1 MKEQNTITA
10 IVPFFNEEQT
20 LDESVQ
26 RLISSGIFNQIILSD
41 DSSSDKSA
49 GIAKKIVTQ
58 NKNVEY
64 ICTQKN
70 GGKGYALQ
78 NAQTYINSTHVVI
91 HDADLEYYPEDISE
105 MAEVAKQYSKSLI
118 LGSRFLGVKKRDNI
132 YLRTNLAN
140 KFLSAFFS
148 IVNFY
153 KITDV
158 ATCYKLMP
166 SEFFKSIDIKEKG
179 FSIEIEILSKFLR
192 FNKDIK
198 EVPIKY
204 SGRSYEE
211 GKKIKFSDGIFYL
224 INTLKYRFSNF

>member
-1 MKEQNTITA
+1 MVDIPEH
-10 IVPFFNEEQT
+10 
-20 LDESVQ
+20 LLL
-26 RLISSGIFNQIILSD
+26 R
-41 DSSSDKSA
+41 SA
-49 GIAKKIVTQ
+49 EARAK
-58 NKNVEY
+58 
-64 ICTQKN
+64 
-70 GGKGYALQ
+70 A
-78 NAQTYINSTHVVI
+78 
-91 HDADLEYYPEDISE
+91 
-105 MAEVAKQYSKSLI
+105 

-132 YLRTNLAN
+132 YLRTYLAN

-166 SEFFKSIDIKEKG
+166 SEFFKSIVIKEKG